1 MRGSA
6 GKSQLNTW
14 VKELTYAWQ
23 EAEADG
29 RDWWEVGRVG
39 RVQWLHQGVSGQS
52 QLNKHCALLIRSHYD
67 WAASKEDWS
76 IEELSSFY
84 LKTFYPRTQ
93 LQNLRRMRLT
103 ILTTLWTLSEKGR
116 RGNMRGWRAP
126 SGSPAFSSAGLLLPL
141 SPSMWWL
148 PSSLAILSPHSRM
161 NCDYTRKYAT
171 PPQPLLF
178 QPHTLSS
185 PFHMLHPFSES
196 HFHLFRPYH
205 GLWSLQEGLYW
216 VDRDGSGKEP
226 HPHFGGALQ
235 VAPHQAQLKTVFW
248 LKVLYFVLL
257 QQESACTG

>member
-1 MRGSA
+1 
-6 GKSQLNTW
+6 
-14 VKELTYAWQ
+14 
-23 EAEADG
+23 
-29 RDWWEVGRVG
+29 
-39 RVQWLHQGVSGQS
+39 
-52 QLNKHCALLIRSHYD
+52 
-67 WAASKEDWS
+67 
-76 IEELSSFY
+76 
-84 LKTFYPRTQ
+84 
-93 LQNLRRMRLT
+93 MRLT

-205 GLWSLQEGLYW
+205 GLWSLQEGLYR

-235 VAPHQAQLKTVFW
+235 VAPHQAKHSWKQSFDWKYYTLFSCSKNLRALAKMPADFPYRFNLSSW
-248 LKVLYFVLL
+248 SPPCNS
-257 QQESACTG
+257 E